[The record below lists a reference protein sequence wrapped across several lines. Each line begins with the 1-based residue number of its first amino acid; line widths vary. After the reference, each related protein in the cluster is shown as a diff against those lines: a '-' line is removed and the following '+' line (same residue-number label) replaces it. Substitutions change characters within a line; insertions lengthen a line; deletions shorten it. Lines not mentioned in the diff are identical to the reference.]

1 MLFVRLVRGAAG
13 RAECRDADSA
23 GTSPQPPRLFAC
35 AASHWPPAGRARR
48 ANLSASRGAGRSRL
62 RWPTRALGWFA
73 CSVASGAPGLR
84 CGLLAR
90 AAPLAHRSLPSAA
103 VAECYNGKPSASRAN
118 QCESRVRGRLGVR
131 GAPRYRFWDI
141 RRQRRPQASAAAS
154 ASMTGHPVGPCVDQN
169 LRPEQAPCI
178 GRWTGHGL
186 VKRCRGTEVRLARPK
201 VRRGMRGARAGHGDR
216 NPNQTQTHS

>member
-1 MLFVRLVRGAAG
+1 MRSAETRTVQVIVRSLLASLPVRHLTGRRQVGLDVLTCPRRGERAGHAFGGQRERWAGSPVPSLPAPPVHGAGCSLALH
-13 RAECRDADSA
+13 RSRTA
-23 GTSPQPPRLFAC
+23 PHPPRLSPNAITG
-35 AASHWPPAGRARR
+35 SRAR
-48 ANLSASRGAGRSRL
+48 A
-62 RWPTRALGWFA
+62 
-73 CSVASGAPGLR
+73 
-84 CGLLAR
+84 
-90 AAPLAHRSLPSAA
+90 
-103 VAECYNGKPSASRAN
+103 SASRAN

-141 RRQRRPQASAAAS
+141 HRQRRPQALAAAS
-154 ASMTGHPVGPCVDQN
+154 ASMTRHPVGPCVDQN